1 MPLHSDSLDSPVVR
15 AARQAL
21 EAKEVDL
28 VLPFVPRDGEE
39 EITRAFEKVVR
50 LRKEGGVARQIA
62 DRYFFETVVRVHLAG
77 EGAPFTGLK
86 PAGLDVGPV
95 IPVAEQAAETGSPR
109 DLIELLT
116 TIVAEETWKRF
127 ARLAE
132 LVRHG
137 DASVETVRT
146 YVQARLDLEEWAHGI
161 YLAAKADPHGG
172 GPPAS
177 ADVPTRAQVVH

>member
-1 MPLHSDSLDSPVVR
+1 MPPHCDSLDSPVVR

-21 EAKEVDL
+21 EARDVDL
-28 VLPFVPRDGEE
+28 VLPFVPREGEG
-39 EITRAFEKVVR
+39 EITRAFEKVIR

-62 DRYFFETVVRVHLAG
+62 DRYFFETVVRVHRAG

-116 TIVAEETWKRF
+116 TIVAEEAWRRF
-127 ARLAE
+127 ARLSE
-132 LVRHG
+132 LVRHAG
-137 DASVETVRT
+137 ADVETMRP
-146 YVQARLDLEEWAHGI
+146 YVQAKLDLEVWAHGI
-161 YLAAKADPHGG
+161 YVAAKADPHGEG
-172 GPPAS
+172 SPAS
-177 ADVPTRAQVVH
+177 VHASTEAHVAD